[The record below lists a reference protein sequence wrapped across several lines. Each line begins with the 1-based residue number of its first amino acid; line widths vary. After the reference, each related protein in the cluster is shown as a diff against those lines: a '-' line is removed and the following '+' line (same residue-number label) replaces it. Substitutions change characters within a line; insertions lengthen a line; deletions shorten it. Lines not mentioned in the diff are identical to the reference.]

1 MNKKQV
7 NKKKR
12 ESSHTFRNNLYM
24 LGFVAKNAPGLLFF
38 YIFFDVLTN
47 VPWILSNVVLLKYII
62 DVVTSGEQLYRAGVA
77 CAIFAAIVIIG
88 TVGSTVFYEIF
99 LPKQKERLHFK
110 LYSAIYV
117 KAAKMDFEAYDNPE
131 YYNDLVLAMNSMN
144 ERVDRVISDAQDIV
158 RLLTSILSITAVIA
172 SIDPL
177 CLVFI
182 FLCVGIM
189 VPIGRLIAKVNVD
202 RTEAMTPLDRKNLYF
217 SRVFYLQDYAK
228 ELRLNPAGEMVE
240 RRYNI
245 NVKDRLK
252 TISPFLRKQWQLYFC
267 QEALPMTLLVYLG
280 IALYMGYKAIVTKE
294 ITLGEFA
301 ATFNGANAVSR
312 CVFDLT
318 SWFAIN
324 LRENGLYIEK
334 FKKFMSAKE
343 KIIGG
348 DNKTVFEKPVEI
360 KLENVS
366 FTYPG
371 NDKPTL
377 KNISLS
383 IKPYQKIALVGYN
396 GAGKTT
402 LTNLILRLYDVSEGR
417 ITVDGTDIREWDIP
431 SYHANY
437 AAVFQD
443 FSLFGAT
450 AGENVAMNETPDKAR
465 VLAALKE
472 SSFNKELKNG
482 ADTILLREFDDS
494 GLSLSGG
501 EAQKVAVARAFYKQC
516 AFAVLDEPSANL
528 DPVSEYALNEAM
540 SRAAEDKTV
549 IFISHRLSTTVMAD
563 VIYMLEN
570 GEIVESGTHDE
581 LMALNGKY
589 AYMFNL
595 QAEKYQEHPEAGD
608 ID

>member
-1 MNKKQV
+1 
-7 NKKKR
+7 
-12 ESSHTFRNNLYM
+12 M
-24 LGFVAKNAPGLLFF
+24 LRFVSKNAPGLLFF
-38 YIFFDVLTN
+38 YIFFDVLTD
-47 VPWILSNVVLLKYII
+47 VPWTLSNVVLLKYII
-62 DVVTSGEQLYRAGVA
+62 DVVVSGVDYYRIAVA
-77 CAIFAAIVIIG
+77 CGIFAALVIVG
-88 TVGSTVFYEIF
+88 TLGSTVFYEIF
-99 LPKQKERLHFK
+99 MPKQKERLNFK
-110 LYSAIYV
+110 LYSAIYE
-117 KAAKMDFEAYDNPE
+117 KAAKMDFEAYDNPA
-131 YYNDLVLAMNSMN
+131 YYNDLVLAMTSMN
-144 ERVDRVISDAQDIV
+144 ERVSSVISDAQDII

-172 SIDPL
+172 AIDPI

-189 VPIGRLIAKVNVD
+189 VPIGRLIAKVNVK

-228 ELRLNPAGEMVE
+228 ELRLNPAGRMIE
-240 RRYNI
+240 RRYNQNI
-245 NVKDRLK
+245 TDRLS
-252 TISPFLRKQWQLYFC
+252 TIAPFLRRQWQLYFC

-280 IALYMGYKAIVTKE
+280 IALFMGHKAIVTKE
-294 ITLGEFA
+294 ISLGDFA
-301 ATFNGANAVSR
+301 AAFNGANAVSR

-318 SWFAIN
+318 SWFSIN
-324 LRENGLYIEK
+324 LRENALYVEK
-334 FKKFMSAKE
+334 FRRFMAAKE

-348 DNKTVFEKPVEI
+348 EVKTVYEKPVTV

-377 KNISLS
+377 KNINLE

-402 LTNLILRLYDVSEGR
+402 LTNLLLRLYDVTDGR
-417 ITVDGTDIREWDIP
+417 ITVDGTDIKEWDIP
-431 SYHANY
+431 SYHSNF

-450 AGENVAMNETPDKAR
+450 VGENVAMNSKPDGKR

-472 SSFNKELKNG
+472 SSFGKELKNG
-482 ADTILLREFDDS
+482 ADTMLLREFDDS

-501 EAQKVAVARAFYKQC
+501 EAQKVAVARAFYKKC
-516 AFAVLDEPSANL
+516 PFAILDEPSANL

-540 SRAAEDKTV
+540 ARAAEDKTV

-570 GEIVESGTHDE
+570 GEIVESGSHEE
-581 LMALNGKY
+581 LMALDGKY
-589 AYMFNL
+589 AYMFRL
-595 QAEKYQEHPEAGD
+595 QAEKYQEHSEEE
-608 ID
+608 

>member
-1 MNKKQV
+1 MNKTSKKQK
-7 NKKKR
+7 NAKNT
-12 ESSHTFRNNLYM
+12 STLGNNLFM
-24 LGFVAKNAPGLLFF
+24 LRFVAKNAPSLLFF

-62 DVVTSGEQLYRAGVA
+62 DVVTSGVDLYRIGVA
-77 CAIFAAIVIIG
+77 CAIFAALVIIG
-88 TVGSTVFYEIF
+88 TMGSTVFYEIF
-99 LPKQKERLHFK
+99 MPKQKERLNFK
-110 LYSAIYV
+110 LYSAIYE
-117 KAAKMDFEAYDNPE
+117 KAAKMDFEAYDNPA

-144 ERVDRVISDAQDIV
+144 ERVSSVISDAQDII

-172 SIDPL
+172 SIDPI

-182 FLCVGIM
+182 FVCVAVMI
-189 VPIGRLIAKVNVD
+189 PIGRLIAKVNVK

-228 ELRLNPAGEMVE
+228 ELRLNPAGRMIE
-240 RRYNI
+240 RRYNQNI
-245 NVKDRLK
+245 TDRLF
-252 TISPFLRKQWQLYFC
+252 TIAPFLRRQWQLYFC

-280 IALYMGYKAIVTKE
+280 IALFMGHKAIVTKE
-294 ITLGEFA
+294 ISLGDFA
-301 ATFNGANAVSR
+301 AAFNGANAVSR

-318 SWFAIN
+318 SWFSIN
-324 LRENGLYIEK
+324 LRENALYIEK
-334 FKKFMSAKE
+334 FRKFMSAKE

-348 DNKTVFEKPVEI
+348 EIKTVYEKPVTI

-366 FTYPG
+366 FAYPG
-371 NDKPTL
+371 NEKPTL
-377 KNISLS
+377 KNINLE

-402 LTNLILRLYDVSEGR
+402 LTNLLLRLYDVTEGK
-417 ITVDGTDIREWDIP
+417 ITVDGTDIKEWDIP
-431 SYHANY
+431 SYHANF

-450 AGENVAMNETPDKAR
+450 VGENVAMNEKPDAKR
-465 VLAALKE
+465 VLTALKE
-472 SSFNKELKNG
+472 SSFSKELKNG
-482 ADTILLREFDDS
+482 TDTMLLREFDDS

-501 EAQKVAVARAFYKQC
+501 EGQKVAVARAFYKKC
-516 AFAVLDEPSANL
+516 PFAILDEPSANL

-540 SRAAEDKTV
+540 SRAAADKTV

-570 GEIVESGTHDE
+570 GEIVESGSHDE
-581 LMALNGKY
+581 LMALGGKY

-595 QAEKYQEHPEAGD
+595 QAEKYQKHSENS
-608 ID
+608 

>member
-1 MNKKQV
+1 MSKKTSKQ
-7 NKKKR
+7 KKP
-12 ESSHTFRNNLYM
+12 EYSGTIRNNLFM
-24 LGFVAKNAPGLLFF
+24 LGFVAKNAPGMLFF

-62 DVVTSGEQLYRAGVA
+62 DVVTSGVDYYRIAVA
-77 CAIFAAIVIIG
+77 CALFAALVIIG
-88 TVGSTVFYEIF
+88 TIGSTIFYEVYR
-99 LPKQKERLHFK
+99 PKQKERLHFK
-110 LYSAIYV
+110 LYSAIYE
-117 KAAKMDFEAYDNPE
+117 KAAKMDYEAYDNPA
-131 YYNDLVLAMNSMN
+131 YYNDLVLAMTSMS
-144 ERVDRVISDAQDIV
+144 ERVDSVISDTQDII
-158 RLLTSILSITAVIA
+158 RLLTSIISITAVIA
-172 SIDPL
+172 SIDPV

-228 ELRLNPAGEMVE
+228 ELRLNPAGDMVE
-240 RRYNI
+240 RRYNQ
-245 NVKDRLK
+245 NVKDRLF
-252 TISPFLRKQWQLYFC
+252 TITPFLRKQWQLYFC

-280 IALYMGYKAIVTKE
+280 IALFMGYKAIVTKE
-294 ITLGEFA
+294 ISLGDFA

-324 LRENGLYIEK
+324 LRENALYVEK
-334 FKKFMSAKE
+334 FRKFMSAKE

-348 DNKTVFEKPVEI
+348 EVKTVFDKPPVI

-371 NDKPTL
+371 NESPTL
-377 KNISLS
+377 KNINLE
-383 IKPYQKIALVGYN
+383 IKPYQKIAIVGYN
-396 GAGKTT
+396 GAGKTS
-402 LTNLILRLYDVSEGR
+402 LTNLLLRLYDVTEGE
-417 ITVDGTDIREWDIP
+417 ITVDGINIKDWDIP
-431 SYHANY
+431 SYHNNF

-450 AGENVAMNETPDKAR
+450 VGENVAMNEKPDKKR
-465 VLAALKE
+465 VLDALRE
-472 SSFNKELKNG
+472 SSFSKELKNG
-482 ADTILLREFDDS
+482 TDTILLREFDDS

-501 EAQKVAVARAFYKQC
+501 EGQKVAVARAFYKKC
-516 AFAVLDEPSANL
+516 PFAILDEPSANL

-540 SRAAEDKTV
+540 SRAAANKTV

-570 GEIVESGTHDE
+570 GEIIESGSHEE
-581 LMALNGKY
+581 LMALGGKY

-595 QAEKYQEHPEAGD
+595 QAEKYQEHGETE
-608 ID
+608 

>member
-1 MNKKQV
+1 MNKKA
-7 NKKKR
+7 KKQK
-12 ESSHTFRNNLYM
+12 EVKEAGTLRNNLFM
-24 LGFVAKNAPGLLFF
+24 LGFVARNAPGMLFF
-38 YIFFDVLTN
+38 YIFFDILTN

-62 DVVTSGEQLYRAGVA
+62 DVVTSGVDYYRIAVA
-77 CAIFAAIVIIG
+77 CAAFAALVIVG
-88 TVGSTVFYEIF
+88 TIGSTVFYEVF
-99 LPKQKERLHFK
+99 RPKQKERLHFK
-110 LYSAIYV
+110 LYSQIYK
-117 KAAKMDFEAYDNPE
+117 KAAEMDFEAYDNPA
-131 YYNDLVLAMNSMN
+131 YYNDLVLAMNSMS
-144 ERVDRVISDAQDIV
+144 ERVDSVISDTQDIV
-158 RLLTSILSITAVIA
+158 RLLTSIISITAVIA

-182 FLCVGIM
+182 FLCVIIM
-189 VPIGRLIAKVNVD
+189 IPIGRLIAKVNVD

-228 ELRLNPAGEMVE
+228 ELRLNPAGEMIE

-245 NVKDRLK
+245 NVKDRLT

-294 ITLGEFA
+294 ISLGDFA

-324 LRENGLYIEK
+324 LRENALYVGK
-334 FKKFMSAKE
+334 FRKFMAIKE

-348 DNKTVFEKPVEI
+348 EIKTVYEKPVTI
-360 KLENVS
+360 KLENIS

-377 KNISLS
+377 KNINLE

-402 LTNLILRLYDVSEGR
+402 LTNLILRLYDVTEGR

-431 SYHANY
+431 SYHENY

-450 AGENVAMNETPDKAR
+450 VGENVAMNGKPDKAR

-472 SSFNKELKNG
+472 SNFSKELKNG
-482 ADTILLREFDDS
+482 TDTILLREFDDS

-501 EAQKVAVARAFYKQC
+501 EGQKVAVARAFYKKC
-516 AFAVLDEPSANL
+516 PFAILDEPSANL
-528 DPVSEYALNEAM
+528 DPVSEYALNDAM
-540 SRAAEDKTV
+540 VRAAEDKTV

-570 GEIVESGTHDE
+570 GEIVESGSHEE
-581 LMALNGKY
+581 LMALGGKY

-595 QAEKYQEHPEAGD
+595 QAEKYKDE
-608 ID
+608 

>member
-1 MNKKQV
+1 MSKPSS
-7 NKKKR
+7 KKK
-12 ESSHTFRNNLYM
+12 ENYSSTLGNNLYM
-24 LGFVAKNAPGLLFF
+24 LGFVAKNAPGMLFF

-47 VPWILSNVVLLKYII
+47 VPWILSDVVLLKYII
-62 DVVTSGEQLYRAGVA
+62 DVVTSGVDFYRIAVA
-77 CAIFAAIVIIG
+77 CGIFALLVIIG
-88 TVGSTVFYEIF
+88 TIGSTVFYEIF
-99 LPKQKERLHFK
+99 RPKQKERLHFK
-110 LYSAIYV
+110 LYSAIYE
-117 KAAKMDFEAYDNPE
+117 KAAKMDYEAYDNPA
-131 YYNDLVLAMNSMN
+131 YYNDLVLAMNSMS
-144 ERVDRVISDAQDIV
+144 ERVDSVVSDAQDII

-172 SIDPL
+172 TIDPI

-182 FLCVGIM
+182 FVCVGVMI
-189 VPIGRLIAKVNVD
+189 PIGRLIAKVNVK

-228 ELRLNPAGEMVE
+228 ELRLNPAGRMIES
-240 RRYNI
+240 RYNQNI
-245 NVKDRLK
+245 KDRLF
-252 TISPFLRKQWQLYFC
+252 TISPFLRRQWQLYFC

-280 IALYMGYKAIVTKE
+280 IALLMGYKAIVTKE
-294 ITLGEFA
+294 ITLGDFA
-301 ATFNGANAVSR
+301 AAFNGANAVSR

-324 LRENGLYIEK
+324 LRENALYVEK
-334 FKKFMSAKE
+334 YRRFMAAKE

-348 DNKTVFEKPVEI
+348 DVKTVYEKPVTI
-360 KLENVS
+360 KLDNVN

-377 KNISLS
+377 KNINLE

-402 LTNLILRLYDVSEGR
+402 LTNLLLRLYDVTDGK
-417 ITVDGTDIREWDIP
+417 ITLNGTDIREWDIP

-450 AGENVAMNETPDKAR
+450 VGENVAMNDKPDAKR

-472 SSFNKELKNG
+472 SSFGKKLRNG
-482 ADTILLREFDDS
+482 ADTMLLREFDDS

-501 EAQKVAVARAFYKQC
+501 EAQKIAVARAFYKKC
-516 AFAVLDEPSANL
+516 PFAILDEPSANL

-540 SRAAEDKTV
+540 ARAAKDKTV

-570 GEIVESGTHDE
+570 GEIVESGSHDE
-581 LMALNGKY
+581 LMALDGKY
-589 AYMFNL
+589 AYMFKL
-595 QAEKYQEHPEAGD
+595 QAEKYQEHTEG
-608 ID
+608 

>member
-1 MNKKQV
+1 MNK
-7 NKKKR
+7 NKKPKKSV
-12 ESSHTFRNNLYM
+12 EKSHTIKNNLYM
-24 LGFVAKNAPGLLFF
+24 LGFIAKNAPGLLFG

-62 DVVTSGEQLYRAGVA
+62 DVVTSGVDFYRVA
-77 CAIFAAIVIIG
+77 IACGIFAAIVIVG
-88 TVGSTVFYEIF
+88 TIGSTIFYEIF
-99 LPKQKERLHFK
+99 LPKQRERLYFK
-110 LYSAIYV
+110 LYSQIYE
-117 KAAKMDFEAYDNPE
+117 KAAKMDFEAYDNPA
-131 YYNDLVLAMNSMN
+131 YYNDLVLAMTSMN
-144 ERVDRVISDAQDIV
+144 ERVDRVLSDAQDIT
-158 RLLTSILSITAVIA
+158 RLLTSIISITAVIA
-172 SIDPL
+172 TIDPL

-189 VPIGRLIAKVNVD
+189 IPIGRLIAKVNVK

-240 RRYNI
+240 RRYNMNI
-245 NVKDRLK
+245 KDRLV

-294 ITLGEFA
+294 VSLGDFA

-348 DNKTVFEKPVEI
+348 DVKTVFEKPATI

-377 KNISLS
+377 KNINLE

-402 LTNLILRLYDVSEGR
+402 LTNLLLRLYDVTEGK

-431 SYHANY
+431 SYHKNY

-450 AGENVAMNETPDKAR
+450 VGENVAMNDKPDKER
-465 VLAALKE
+465 VLKALKE

-482 ADTILLREFDDS
+482 TDTILLREFDDD

-501 EAQKVAVARAFYKQC
+501 EGQKVAVARAFYKKC
-516 AFAVLDEPSANL
+516 PFAILDEPSANL
-528 DPVSEYALNEAM
+528 DPVSEYALNNAM
-540 SRAAEDKTV
+540 SRAAADKTV

-570 GEIVESGTHDE
+570 GEIVESGSHDE
-581 LMALNGKY
+581 LMALGGKY

-595 QAEKYQEHPEAGD
+595 QAEKYKDNNES
-608 ID
+608 

>member
-1 MNKKQV
+1 MSKRTKNKQTEK
-7 NKKKR
+7 
-12 ESSHTFRNNLYM
+12 SHAIKNNLFM
-24 LGFVAKNAPGLLFF
+24 LGFVAKNAPGMLFF
-38 YIFFDVLTN
+38 YIFFDILTN

-62 DVVTSGEQLYRAGVA
+62 DVVTSGVDYYRIAVA
-77 CAIFAAIVIIG
+77 CAAFAALVIVG
-88 TVGSTVFYEIF
+88 TIGSTVFYEVF
-99 LPKQKERLHFK
+99 RPKQKERLHFK
-110 LYSAIYV
+110 LYSQIYK
-117 KAAKMDFEAYDNPE
+117 KAAEMDFEAYDNPA
-131 YYNDLVLAMNSMN
+131 YYNDLVLAMNSMS
-144 ERVDRVISDAQDIV
+144 ERVDSVISDTQDIV
-158 RLLTSILSITAVIA
+158 RLLTSIISITAVIA

-182 FLCVGIM
+182 FLCVIIM
-189 VPIGRLIAKVNVD
+189 IPIGRLIAKVNVD

-228 ELRLNPAGEMVE
+228 ELRLNPAGEMIE

-245 NVKDRLK
+245 NVKDRLT

-294 ITLGEFA
+294 ISLGDFA

-324 LRENGLYIEK
+324 LRENALYVGK
-334 FKKFMSAKE
+334 FRKFMAIKE

-348 DNKTVFEKPVEI
+348 EIKTVYEKPVTI
-360 KLENVS
+360 KLENIS

-377 KNISLS
+377 KNINLE

-402 LTNLILRLYDVSEGR
+402 LTNLILRLYDVTEGR

-431 SYHANY
+431 SYHENY

-450 AGENVAMNETPDKAR
+450 VGENVAMNGKPDKAR

-472 SSFNKELKNG
+472 SNFSKELKNG
-482 ADTILLREFDDS
+482 TDTILLREFDDS

-501 EAQKVAVARAFYKQC
+501 EGQKVAVARAFYKKC
-516 AFAVLDEPSANL
+516 PFAILDEPSANL
-528 DPVSEYALNEAM
+528 DPVSEYALNDAM
-540 SRAAEDKTV
+540 VRAAEDKTV

-570 GEIVESGTHDE
+570 GEIVESGSHEE
-581 LMALNGKY
+581 LMALGGKY

-595 QAEKYQEHPEAGD
+595 QAEKYKDE
-608 ID
+608 

>member
-1 MNKKQV
+1 MSKKNKK
-7 NKKKR
+7 NEK
-12 ESSHTFRNNLYM
+12 SFGTISNNLYM
-24 LGFVAKNAPGLLFF
+24 LGFIAKNAPSLLFF
-38 YIFFDVLTN
+38 TVFFDVLSN

-62 DVVTSGEQLYRAGVA
+62 DVVTSGVDFYRAGVA
-77 CAIFAAIVIIG
+77 CGIFALIVIIG
-88 TVGSTVFYEIF
+88 TIGSTVFYEIF
-99 LPKQKERLHFK
+99 LPKQREKLNYK
-110 LYSAIYV
+110 LYSQIYD
-117 KAAKMDFEAYDNPE
+117 KAAKMDFEAYDNPAF
-131 YYNDLVLAMNSMN
+131 YNDLVLAMTSMN
-144 ERVDRVISDAQDIV
+144 ERVERVLHDAQDIS
-158 RLLTSILSITAVIA
+158 RLLTSIISITAVIA
-172 SIDPL
+172 TIEPL

-189 VPIGRLIAKVNVD
+189 IPIGRLIAKVNVK

-228 ELRLNPAGEMVE
+228 ELRLNPAGEMIE
-240 RRYNI
+240 RRYNKNI
-245 NVKDRLK
+245 TDRLV
-252 TISPFLRKQWQLYFC
+252 TIAPFLRKQWQLYFC

-318 SWFAIN
+318 SWFSIN
-324 LRENGLYIEK
+324 LRENALYIDK
-334 FKKFMSAKE
+334 FRRFMSAEK

-348 DNKTVFEKPVEI
+348 NVKKVFDKPVSI

-377 KNISLS
+377 KNINLE
-383 IKPYQKIALVGYN
+383 IKPCQKIALVGYN

-402 LTNLILRLYDVSEGR
+402 LTNLILRLYDVTEGR

-431 SYHANY
+431 SYHENF

-450 AGENVAMNETPDKAR
+450 VGENVAMNDHPDKEK

-472 SSFNKELKNG
+472 SSFGKEMKNG
-482 ADTILLREFDDS
+482 TDTILLREFDDN

-501 EAQKVAVARAFYKQC
+501 EGQKVAVARAFYKKC
-516 AFAVLDEPSANL
+516 PFAILDEPSANL
-528 DPVSEYALNEAM
+528 DPISEYALNDAM
-540 SRAAEDKTV
+540 SRAAADKTV

-570 GEIVESGTHDE
+570 GEIVESGSHDE
-581 LMALNGKY
+581 LMALGGKY

-595 QAEKYQEHPEAGD
+595 QAEKYQQD
-608 ID
+608 N